1 MPEGDT
7 VWRACKRLDQALG
20 GQELERTDFR
30 VPSLATTD
38 LSGRTMLRV
47 VAKGKHLLMRVSGGV
62 TIHSHFRMDGSWHVY
77 RPGESWRGGPD
88 HQVRAVLETAKWVA
102 VGYRLPV
109 LDLVATDA
117 ENTVVGHLGPDLLSP
132 DFDRSLAL
140 ANLASEPD
148 RTISEALLDQRNL
161 AGIGNFYRTEVCFL
175 LGLNP
180 WRPVS
185 SVDLEAAVDLSRRL
199 MKANLQHAAQV
210 TTGVDRPGQRSWVFE
225 RPGKRCRRCRT
236 TILTAPIGEP
246 PRDRVSYWCPSCQ
259 PEL

>member
-20 GQELERTDFR
+20 GQELTRTDFR

-38 LSGRTMLRV
+38 LSGQSMLEV
-47 VAKGKHLLMRVSGGV
+47 VARGKHLLMRLSGGV
-62 TIHSHFRMDGSWHVY
+62 TIHSHFRMDGSWHLY
-77 RPGESWRGGPD
+77 RPGEPWRGGAD
-88 HQVRAVLETAKWVA
+88 HQVRAVLETAGWVA

-109 LDLVATDA
+109 LQLVATAA
-117 ENTVVGHLGPDLLSP
+117 EDTVVGHLGPDLLSP

-140 ANLASEPD
+140 ANLAAEPE

-175 LGLNP
+175 LGLHP
-180 WRPVS
+180 WRPVA
-185 SVDLEAAVDLSRRL
+185 SVDLAAAVDLSRRL
-199 MKANLQHAAQV
+199 MKANLGHAAQV
-210 TTGVDRPGQRSWVFE
+210 TTGIDRPGQRSYVFE
-225 RPGKRCRRCRT
+225 RAGKQCRRCRT